1 MTDERAT
8 PPIDDAV
15 ADAEAVEAPRRGPRP
30 VAIELAAALL
40 IVTGL
45 VQLFGAIGAANTLA
59 PGSEGLVALSIAL
72 DVGTILAGLLTRSG
86 RLWLLVVN
94 YVAVLGFLDLL
105 RITASPVALMLAL
118 VDAFALYAL
127 FTNRPWFA
135 RPRDDATDGRSDL
148 AG

>member
-1 MTDERAT
+1 MTDGPAT
-8 PPIDDAV
+8 PPIDDA
-15 ADAEAVEAPRRGPRP
+15 EAVDAPFRGPRP

-45 VQLFGAIGAANTLA
+45 VQLFGAIGASGSLA
-59 PGSEGLVALSIAL
+59 PGSGGLIALSIAL
-72 DVGTILAGLLTRSG
+72 DLGTILAGLLTRSG

-118 VDAFALYAL
+118 VDGFVLYAV
-127 FTNRPWFA
+127 FTNRPWFS

>member
-1 MTDERAT
+1 MTDEPAT
-8 PPIDDAV
+8 PPIDDTE
-15 ADAEAVEAPRRGPRP
+15 ADAEADDAPSRGRRP

-40 IVTGL
+40 IITGL
-45 VQLFGAIGAANTLA
+45 VQLFGAIGAANTVA
-59 PGSEGLVALSIAL
+59 PGSEGLVALSVAL
-72 DVGTILAGLLTRSG
+72 DLGTILAGLLTRSG

-118 VDAFALYAL
+118 VDAFVLYTL
-127 FTNRPWFA
+127 FTNRPWFS
-135 RPRDDATDGRSDL
+135 RPPDDASDGRSDL